1 MRAQPIQANAVKN
14 LWQNVCRKRKE
25 KETANMLSHE
35 RNKSKA
41 MDEELVGLRKQVES
55 LKSQVRVLMHLLRR
69 HATVAMACELMD
81 HCAVLG
87 GC

>member
-1 MRAQPIQANAVKN
+1 MPLDPGWWHRFVCCVRQPIQANAVKN
-14 LWQNVCRKRKE
+14 LWQNVWRKRKE

-55 LKSQVRVLMHLLRR
+55 LKSQARPSLCVCV
-69 HATVAMACELMD
+69 V
-81 HCAVLG
+81 
-87 GC
+87 